1 MYSEESE
8 SDDREESGGEVGVQK
23 KELDSGNKKL
33 RDWEKWAQAGG
44 MN

>member
-23 KELDSGNKKL
+23 KEL